1 MKKMIACLAAALLL
15 LPACEK
21 LNREENLNPED
32 FTEPVP
38 IQLTRAEQTVRSASN
53 DFGMKVFAGLLARS
67 GDREV
72 SFSPLSLSLALAMAG
87 EGAKG
92 DTFKQFADVIGWGD
106 ATKEE
111 IGDYYE
117 KMMAGLVK
125 TDPLVV
131 FSSSNSFWVDR
142 GLSLH
147 DSYRTLLQRYF
158 SAESYTVDFQDPVT
172 VDKINK
178 WCSDKTEGKI
188 PQMLDRLNPLTRL
201 VLINALL
208 FKAPWSVNWDVKKDR
223 DFKGTDGK
231 TKKDYLHTINVL
243 SYGEYENYE
252 YVAIPYGN
260 GSYEMDIVL
269 PKAGKSVADILPEVD
284 YDAFQYPYPGSEVDL
299 YLPKWS
305 TEYSSGEDIPKVL
318 ESLGLTL
325 PFDPNYADFS
335 GMSSKTGLYID
346 MILQKVRI
354 DVTEKGTEFAAVT
367 VVGVATSAV
376 KPQAPKRVSLDL
388 NRPFAY
394 FIREI
399 STNTLLLA
407 GTLSK

>member
-243 SYGEYENYE
+243 SYGEYEN
-252 YVAIPYGN
+252 
-260 GSYEMDIVL
+260 
-269 PKAGKSVADILPEVD
+269 
-284 YDAFQYPYPGSEVDL
+284 
-299 YLPKWS
+299 
-305 TEYSSGEDIPKVL
+305 
-318 ESLGLTL
+318 
-325 PFDPNYADFS
+325 
-335 GMSSKTGLYID
+335 
-346 MILQKVRI
+346 
-354 DVTEKGTEFAAVT
+354 
-367 VVGVATSAV
+367 
-376 KPQAPKRVSLDL
+376 
-388 NRPFAY
+388 
-394 FIREI
+394 
-399 STNTLLLA
+399 
-407 GTLSK
+407 